1 MSRSLHWLARFLLC
15 ASFSLVSFVLGLWI
29 ATLAGV
35 GEGQGLA
42 AGAIVLFN
50 GLLGAVIGLA
60 VALLLL
66 RTLNARLLRAVL
78 LVVLPVGVLIAVL
91 ILAGILR
98 SRSEMQ
104 AHLAEAY
111 TRLPAF
117 RLALAPAPPWR
128 GEPVQRFSADWGRRT
143 IDISVNGRECSFSLS
158 GAQAV
163 QLLTALRNTEG
174 VLYRQPR
181 ACDAYPG
188 PGEYHISFTIPE
200 AMPPDSVG
208 DLAPS
213 ADCLRAYP
221 ALGEPRSAAAALLAS
236 VAPGAD
242 CRVADQ

>member
-1 MSRSLHWLARFLLC
+1 MHWLARLLLC
-15 ASFSLVSFVLGLWI
+15 ASFSLISFVVGLWI
-29 ATLAGV
+29 ASLAGV

-50 GLLGAVIGLA
+50 GLLGAVVGLA
-60 VALLLL
+60 VALLLI
-66 RTLNARLLRAVL
+66 RTLNARRLRTLL
-78 LVVLPVGVLIAVL
+78 LVVLPIGVLIAVL
-91 ILAGILR
+91 VLAGILR
-98 SRSEMQ
+98 SRSQMQ

-128 GEPVQRFSADWGRRT
+128 RQSVERFRADWARRT
-143 IDISVNGRECSFSLS
+143 FDISVNGRECSFSLS

-163 QLLTALRNTEG
+163 ELLTALRNAEG
-174 VLYRQPR
+174 VLYRQPG

-200 AMPPDSVG
+200 AKPPDSVG

-221 ALGEPRSAAAALLAS
+221 ALDEPRSAAAALLAS
-236 VAPGAD
+236 VAPNAD